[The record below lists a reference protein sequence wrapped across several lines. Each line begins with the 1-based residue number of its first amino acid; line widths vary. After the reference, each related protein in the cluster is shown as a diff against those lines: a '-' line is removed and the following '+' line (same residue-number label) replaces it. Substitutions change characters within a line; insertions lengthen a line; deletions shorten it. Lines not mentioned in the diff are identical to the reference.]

1 MMTSAEARIIEASLE
16 HLRGDIQRLNDTM
29 QAIATETRQLAEI
42 RTMQSHIQTQLAD
55 GSVALGK
62 HEERLQSIERDLPG
76 LKELRRWVITG
87 VLAGVGMMGT
97 ALMKL
102 VIIDVPRLSAP
113 VQQQQ
118 PPVK

>member
-42 RTMQSHIQTQLAD
+42 RTMQSHIQTRLAD
-55 GSVALGK
+55 GTVTIGK

-97 ALMKL
+97 ALVKL
-102 VIIDVPRLSAP
+102 VIIDVPRLQAP
-113 VQQQQ
+113 VYQQQ
-118 PPVK
+118 PPSK